1 MVAEQPIFTFNR
13 RFYQSELQKVRVPK
27 LDLIFSDNTTDQ
39 WFVVNKDKLE
49 LQEGNYS
56 TYAKCVNVI
65 CGDPG
70 EVAVF
75 NSSASNE
82 ERKSGRAWTC
92 EPIGKPS
99 PRCSAN
105 GVVLVNYFGEG
116 TLRAEELMDSK
127 MRYTKS
133 TDF

>member
-1 MVAEQPIFTFNR
+1 M
-13 RFYQSELQKVRVPK
+13 
-27 LDLIFSDNTTDQ
+27 
-39 WFVVNKDKLE
+39 VNKDKLG

-70 EVAVF
+70 EVAFF

-105 GVVLVNYFGEG
+105 GVALVNYFGEG
-116 TLRAEELMDSK
+116 MCNPES
-127 MRYTKS
+127 
-133 TDF
+133 